1 MKRKNLVILAGIIW
15 IFAGLKVSAIGIDD
29 FFNLENKVL
38 LFIPISAIIYFLFF
52 LKIFSPMVDKNIQ
65 RIESLSK
72 DNIKLW
78 KFLDKKSYIIM
89 ILMMSFGII
98 LRKFTHLPLT
108 FFFVFYSGLGLAL
121 FSAGIKYFFK
131 LIRGELLDA

>member
-52 LKIFSPMVDKNIQ
+52 LKSFH
-65 RIESLSK
+65 LWL
-72 DNIKLW
+72 IKI
-78 KFLDKKSYIIM
+78 S
-89 ILMMSFGII
+89 
-98 LRKFTHLPLT
+98 R
-108 FFFVFYSGLGLAL
+108 GL
-121 FSAGIKYFFK
+121 KV
-131 LIRGELLDA
+131 